1 MKLKKRIVIWL
12 IVVLILTGL
21 PIGAVAAS
29 QGIQSYS
36 QVKDLNHDGG
46 IDDEIVIIYQH
57 EGTIKDLGLTTNQIE
72 AGEKLNDQ
80 VDIIKVK
87 DGSQADALVLE
98 LLKNPHVLAAQK
110 NVYLKLASL
119 PNDPMLSEAWQFEA
133 IGTDETWDR
142 LDGLGPEW

>member
-36 QVKDLNHDGG
+36 QVKDLDHDGG

-80 VDIIKVK
+80 IDIIKVIEIV
-87 DGSQADALVLE
+87 AEIV
-98 LLKNPHVLAAQK
+98 
-110 NVYLKLASL
+110 
-119 PNDPMLSEAWQFEA
+119 
-133 IGTDETWDR
+133 
-142 LDGLGPEW
+142 